1 MPLRSLLAAEPR
13 PALRARVLSLPTA
26 PLAATGL
33 IAGYGVAAGTGSRPL
48 GGLVLGAFGLG
59 CIAIW
64 LARDGRAVAA
74 KLGCTGLAMFAV
86 SHPLGLAIGAWPAVL
101 VSAGVVAAASE
112 RLSDAPLR
120 ARRRA

>member
-1 MPLRSLLAAEPR
+1 MSPRAPLGTEAL
-13 PALRARVLSLPTA
+13 PATASRLLSLPTA
-26 PLAATGL
+26 PLAAAGM

-48 GGLVLGAFGLG
+48 GGVVLGAFGVS

-64 LARDGRAVAA
+64 LGRDGRAVAA
-74 KLGCTGLAMFAV
+74 KLGLTGLVMFAL
-86 SHPLGLAIGAWPAVL
+86 SHLLGLAIGAWPAVL
-101 VSAGVVAAASE
+101 VSAGVLAAACE